1 MALLWIYI
9 WTVVVLTITYII
21 FYKHWR
27 KITQSLTKQIDSLL
41 FNIDLSIYKKHTQI
55 YDYDTTKSLLYHN
68 QTTFFQ
74 KWKFYTDITLPLIQD
89 VEYLTWLL
97 QQDIVTQAEVKI
109 IKATYITWQKIN
121 TLKEYTHIILIILTL
136 GIAKLLFP

>member
-1 MALLWIYI
+1 MTLLWIYI
-9 WTVVVLTITYII
+9 WTVIVLAIAYMI

-41 FNIDLSIYKKHTQI
+41 FNIDLSIYKNHTQI

-68 QTTFFQ
+68 QITFFQ
-74 KWKFYTDITLPLIQD
+74 KGKDYTDITLPLIQD

-97 QQDIVTQAEVKI
+97 QQDVVTPAEVKI

-136 GIAKLLFP
+136 GIAKLLLP

>member
-1 MALLWIYI
+1 MSLLWIYI
-9 WTVVVLTITYII
+9 WIVVVLTITYLI

-41 FNIDLSIYKKHTQI
+41 YNIDLSIYKNHTQI

-68 QTTFFQ
+68 QITFFE
-74 KWKFYTDITLPLIQD
+74 KGKSYTDITLPLLQD
-89 VEYLTWLL
+89 IEYLTGLL
-97 QQDIVTQAEVKI
+97 QQDIVSPSEVKI

-136 GIAKLLFP
+136 GIAKLILP